1 MAPLTLTLQRLAAV
15 SDVIEKAFGLHY
27 PPDRGVDLQRLL
39 TRASKASGGVGLE
52 AFVESLLAGP
62 LSAEQRALLIDTL
75 TIGETYFFREPQVFN
90 TLAWHFGGAHAN
102 PADASNALR
111 VWSAGCCTGEEAY
124 SLAIMFDRHRARF
137 PQRRIELLATDI
149 NPRYLQ
155 EAKSAIY
162 GPWSF
167 RGAPPWLQARY
178 LHPLGDGRHQ
188 VCAEIRAAVK
198 FAQVNLTT
206 DDYPSIKN
214 GTLGHDL
221 VLCRHVLMYFSPQEF
236 ARVIHQL
243 AACLREGGWL
253 VVSTAEVGQVNDP
266 SLVPIQIEGVTVFVK
281 RSHRPGATAV
291 ATPRHNGHE
300 DAFSI
305 SAPSPVPPPPR
316 VTKPATMSPAQ
327 RAPRPPSPPDAHH
340 LPGPQL
346 NAALLSTALTHADQG
361 NLPAALEICD
371 HLLRQD
377 KLQALPHFLRA
388 SVLSE
393 MGDPREAMHSLSRA
407 IYLEPDFIAAH
418 LLLASLE
425 RLDKRADAAERHW
438 RTARGL
444 ATRIPPATLLR
455 EAAELTA
462 GQLLALLSAVTEEP
476 AKPSPRPHPA
486 SASRRRRLAGNAVLP
501 G

>member
-1 MAPLTLTLQRLAAV
+1 MTLTPQRLAAV
-15 SDVIEKAFGLHY
+15 SEVIEKTFGLHY
-27 PPDRGVDLQRLL
+27 PPDRGVALQRLL

-52 AFVESLLAGP
+52 TLVESLLAGP
-62 LSAEQRALLIDTL
+62 LSAEHKALLIDTL
-75 TIGETYFFREPQVFN
+75 TIGETYFFREPEVFN
-90 TLAWHFGGAHAN
+90 TLAWHLGGAQAN
-102 PADASNALR
+102 PAEANNALR

-137 PQRRIELLATDI
+137 AQRHIELLATDI

-155 EAKSAIY
+155 GAKSAIY

-167 RGAPPWLQARY
+167 RGAPPWLQAKY
-178 LHPLGDGRHQ
+178 FHPLGDGRHQ

-198 FAQVNLTT
+198 FAQLNLAT
-206 DDYPSIKN
+206 DDYPSIKH
-214 GTLGHDL
+214 GTLGLDL

-253 VVSTAEVGQVNDP
+253 VVSTAEVGLVNEP
-266 SLVPIQIEGVTVFVK
+266 SLVSTRIEGVTVFVK
-281 RSHRPGATAV
+281 RSHRPRATTV
-291 ATPRHNGHE
+291 ATPKHNGHG
-300 DAFSI
+300 DAFSV
-305 SAPSPVPPPPR
+305 SASSPVPLPPR

-327 RAPRPPSPPDAHH
+327 RAPRPPGPPDAHN
-340 LPGPQL
+340 LPGPPF
-346 NAALLSTALTHADQG
+346 NAALLSAARAHADQG

-371 HLLRQD
+371 QLLRQD
-377 KLQALPHFLRA
+377 KLQSFPHFLRA

-393 MGDPREAMHSLSRA
+393 MGDPREAVLSLRRA
-407 IYLEPDFIAAH
+407 IYLEPDCIAAH

-425 RLDKRADAAERHW
+425 RLDGRAGSAERHW

-444 ATRIPPATLLR
+444 ATRIPPATLLSD
-455 EAAELTA
+455 AAGLTA
-462 GQLLALLSAVTEEP
+462 GQLLTLVSAQTEEP
-476 AKPSPRPHPA
+476 AKPSRMPHPA
-486 SASRRRRLAGNAVLP
+486 SASPRRRLAGNAVLP